1 MGLVN
6 SYVSVF
12 LAGTTFG
19 LSAAYCIAKFFGKPT
34 VPKAI
39 PIEERFEV
47 SFVSYLSSAS

>member
-1 MGLVN
+1 MGLIN
-6 SYVSVF
+6 SYMSVF

-19 LSAAYCIAKFFGKPT
+19 LSAAYCIAKFLNKQT

-47 SFVSYLSSAS
+47 SLVLYPSFAS